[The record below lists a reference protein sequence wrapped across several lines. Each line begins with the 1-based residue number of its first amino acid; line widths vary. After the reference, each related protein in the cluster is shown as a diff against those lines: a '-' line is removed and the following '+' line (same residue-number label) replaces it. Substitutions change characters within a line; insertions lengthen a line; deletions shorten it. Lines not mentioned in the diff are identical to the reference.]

1 MEPRDEFRRAVYPT
15 DGATNPPRIILVVDE
30 DAATLE
36 RFEGWLR
43 GAGFWVARA
52 SDALEAF
59 EYALDVRPDAVIAA
73 LDLPGPMNGADL
85 IREIQADTALQ
96 RVPVLAIAGADPN
109 SDPSI
114 GDLTI
119 AATLRKPI
127 EADQLLDRLLD
138 AIAQSAA
145 ARAQS
150 SAALNRIPSLLSK
163 STPRPSGPPPAVRTQ
178 PAKEKRRR
186 CCPSCDEPLQ
196 WVESSKLRGV
206 TYDYYRWCTNGCGL
220 YTFNRSSG
228 RFEVLDLGARR
239 AQARP

>member
-1 MEPRDEFRRAVYPT
+1 MQPRDQFRRAVHPT
-15 DGATNPPRIILVVDE
+15 DGAATPPRIVLVVDE

-85 IREIQADTALQ
+85 IREIHSDTALQ
-96 RVPVLAIAGADPN
+96 DVPVLVIAGVDPK
-109 SDPSI
+109 SDPSVS
-114 GDLTI
+114 DLTI
-119 AATLRKPI
+119 AATLRRPI

-163 STPRPSGPPPAVRTQ
+163 SAPPAGPPPAARTQ
-178 PAKEKRRR
+178 PAKEKKHRR
-186 CCPSCDEPLQ
+186 CPSCDEPMQ
-196 WVESSKLRGV
+196 WVESNKLRGV

-220 YTFNRSSG
+220 YTFNRSTG
-228 RFEVLDLGARR
+228 GFEVLDLGARS